1 MPSAELK
8 LYQLASGNPTL
19 QTDLGTSPFRWFDR
33 QLVQG
38 ALAMPPTP
46 EALGYSAVRV
56 RRISTIRRYIQGN
69 GTYTAGSPA
78 TIQPPRAL
86 SPLSQP
92 RFQIDVLDFNAETA
106 RKVAA
111 DVVAFLGT
119 ICLANNGQFASPAI
133 SPVQYPNF
141 LLSQRARMDYQLSKT
156 PAYVE
161 CLDVRLYNLQSFS

>member
-92 RFQIDVLDFNAETA
+92 RFQIDVLDFYAETA
-106 RKVAA
+106 RQVAA
-111 DVVAFLGT
+111 DVIQFLMS
-119 ICLANNGQFASPAI
+119 ISLASDNQFASPVTM
-133 SPVQYPNF
+133 PPNF
-141 LLSQRARMDYQLSKT
+141 PCIVLSQRAGMDFQLSKK

-161 CLDVRLYNLQSFS
+161 SIDCRLFNLEELP